1 MKIAAR
7 SLFCSWTF
15 IVLFAE
21 VISLHAENGKIL
33 RRTEMPIRAELLQA
47 NPFLARLSNI
57 VERVQFWKITYE
69 SDALKINGYMLGP
82 KGKKSVPCIIMAR
95 GGNRDF
101 SAWTDTNVVGLATL
115 ADAGYFLIASNYR
128 GAGGSEGQDEF
139 GGRDVNDI
147 LNLFPMIDSLKEE
160 IDPTRIGISG
170 ASRGGMMTYLTLAR
184 TKRVSAVVITSG
196 IADLENNGRERPEM
210 EKNVF
215 AELIPGYATN
225 RVTALQSRSALRW
238 PEKLAKDTPILLL
251 AGTGDWRVNPMDS
264 LHMAEKLYKLK
275 HPYRLMVFEGGDHGL
290 SEFALERRQIIREW
304 FDRYLRDKQ
313 PWPSLEPHGN

>member
-1 MKIAAR
+1 
-7 SLFCSWTF
+7 
-15 IVLFAE
+15 
-21 VISLHAENGKIL
+21 
-33 RRTEMPIRAELLQA
+33 
-47 NPFLARLSNI
+47 
-57 VERVQFWKITYE
+57 
-69 SDALKINGYMLGP
+69 
-82 KGKKSVPCIIMAR
+82 
-95 GGNRDF
+95 
-101 SAWTDTNVVGLATL
+101 
-115 ADAGYFLIASNYR
+115 
-128 GAGGSEGQDEF
+128 
-139 GGRDVNDI
+139 
-147 LNLFPMIDSLKEE
+147 
-160 IDPTRIGISG
+160 
-170 ASRGGMMTYLTLAR
+170 MTYLTLAR

-290 SEFALERRQIIREW
+290 SEFALERSQIIREW